1 MASSSNYIALLNERT
16 QKTGLTYRFEDVDT
30 KGPDHSKIFTVR
42 AVVNNKPYPEG
53 VGRNKKEARQNAA
66 KNALSLIQE
75 EEPAS
80 TAKVVVTSPC
90 SLDGLPKL
98 TQANFTCWLNEYG
111 QKMRLNFKF
120 VESMP
125 LDSNNQIQYACKFV
139 CGDKEY
145 PTAVCRVKRDAKEE
159 AAKLVYKAIN
169 GENNAEVPGERT
181 NETQQP
187 SMSDLGYS
195 LTGLSL
201 SHSLS
206 ESSGLDN
213 NFKGLLNHYC
223 QKSGQAWDFK
233 LVDKRGPAHNPEF
246 VYKVIINK
254 IEYPEGRGKTAK
266 QSQQRAAELAWNT
279 LLRSDSQTSS
289 MSSDSKDESPSF
301 ASTLESK
308 DDTSS
313 KTPPISQDSRYSVEF
328 KDSSAHP
335 LRPAP
340 VQSPVDFK
348 NKESKIRLAA
358 NFPNSPNVK
367 QDKPPVIK
375 PSKPS
380 AGSPASNSTVK
391 SKFFLE
397 NFNSISKLG
406 KGGFGSVFKAR
417 KVIEQ
422 KDYAVKI
429 VKCTSKALREV
440 AALAKLVHPNIVRY
454 HTSWIEETAYQYESS
469 ESSTSTSSS
478 EGSFLYI
485 QMELCEGDT
494 LQFWIATENTK
505 DPSPERRQEAAKIM
519 TQVLKAVEYIHSVNL
534 IHRDLKPANIMFTKE
549 KVLKVGDF
557 GLVTAAETDSDE
569 ALLERTNRTGTPS
582 YMSPEQVNQS
592 SYDKKVDIFPLGLIY
607 FELLWNLKTGHEKAE
622 VWKDVRSRKLPEDF
636 SKKFMLESK
645 LIEQMLSANPEE
657 RPDASD
663 LLTKLDAFKK
673 PALRSDQNTKNE
685 NRTY

>member
-1 MASSSNYIALLNERT
+1 LMASSSNYTALLNERT

-80 TAKVVVTSPC
+80 TVTSPC

-120 VESMP
+120 VEWMP
-125 LDSNNQIQYACKFV
+125 LDSNNQYAGKFV

-159 AAKLVYKAIN
+159 AAKLVYKAIY
-169 GENNAEVPGERT
+169 GENNAEV
-181 NETQQP
+181 
-187 SMSDLGYS
+187 SHLLFS

-279 LLRSDSQTSS
+279 LLRSDSQ
-289 MSSDSKDESPSF
+289 
-301 ASTLESK
+301 SK

-328 KDSSAHP
+328 KDSNIF
-335 LRPAP
+335 RI
-340 VQSPVDFK
+340 K
-348 NKESKIRLAA
+348 NHKE
-358 NFPNSPNVK
+358 
-367 QDKPPVIK
+367 
-375 PSKPS
+375 
-380 AGSPASNSTVK
+380 K
-391 SKFFLE
+391 SYFTQFCFCRFFLE

-406 KGGFGSVFKAR
+406 KGGFGRVFKAR

-429 VKCTSKALREV
+429 VKYTSKALREV

-494 LQFWIATENTK
+494 LQFWIETENTK

-569 ALLERTNRTGTPS
+569 ALLERTNRTGT
-582 YMSPEQVNQS
+582 

-645 LIEQMLSANPEE
+645 LIEQMLSASPEE

-663 LLTKLDAFKK
+663 LLANTVLQWVFYD
-673 PALRSDQNTKNE
+673 RSCQT
-685 NRTY
+685 RTLHLFLHIK

>member
-1 MASSSNYIALLNERT
+1 LMASSSNYIALLNERT
-16 QKTGLTYRFEDVDT
+16 QKAGLTYRFEDVDT

-75 EEPAS
+75 EEP
-80 TAKVVVTSPC
+80 VTSPC

-187 SMSDLGYS
+187 SMSDLGFS

-213 NFKGLLNHYC
+213 NFIGLLNHYC
-223 QKSGQAWDFK
+223 QKSGQACDFK

-246 VYKVIINK
+246 VYKVVINK

-289 MSSDSKDESPSF
+289 MSSDFVFS
-301 ASTLESK
+301 ESK

-335 LRPAP
+335 LRPVSTSHNVASIRVKP
-340 VQSPVDFK
+340 L
-348 NKESKIRLAA
+348 IRLAA

-397 NFNSISKLG
+397 NFHSISKLG
-406 KGGFGSVFKAR
+406 KGGFGRVFKAR

-429 VKCTSKALREV
+429 VKYTSKALREV
-440 AALAKLVHPNIVRY
+440 AALAELVHPNIVRY

-478 EGSFLYI
+478 SSEGSFLYI

-494 LQFWIATENTK
+494 LQFWIETENTK

-534 IHRDLKPANIMFTKE
+534 IHRDLK
-549 KVLKVGDF
+549 
-557 GLVTAAETDSDE
+557 
-569 ALLERTNRTGTPS
+569 
-582 YMSPEQVNQS
+582 
-592 SYDKKVDIFPLGLIY
+592 
-607 FELLWNLKTGHEKAE
+607 
-622 VWKDVRSRKLPEDF
+622 
-636 SKKFMLESK
+636 
-645 LIEQMLSANPEE
+645 
-657 RPDASD
+657 
-663 LLTKLDAFKK
+663 
-673 PALRSDQNTKNE
+673 
-685 NRTY
+685 